1 MIPVSEPCITECD
14 IELVNDALKSGW
26 ISSAGKYLDL
36 FENRWAAYCGMPYG
50 IAVSNGSVA
59 LDVAIGLVAIGFV
72 ATLAWA
78 RLIEA
83 GHSGKRGEKP

>member
-1 MIPVSEPCITECD
+1 MIAILFALTSLAIAIGVIRFVSGPTD
-14 IELVNDALKSGW
+14 TDRV
-26 ISSAGKYLDL
+26 
-36 FENRWAAYCGMPYG
+36 
-50 IAVSNGSVA
+50 IAVDILFSGAVA
-59 LDVAIGLVAIGFV
+59 MCALAAIATRRMLYLDVAIGLVAIGFV